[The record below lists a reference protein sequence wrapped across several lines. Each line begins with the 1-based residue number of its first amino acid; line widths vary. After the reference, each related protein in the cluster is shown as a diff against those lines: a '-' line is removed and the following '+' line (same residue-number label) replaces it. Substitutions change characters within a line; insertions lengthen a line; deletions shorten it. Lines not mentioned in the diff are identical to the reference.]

1 MNIAKDCLLIRLQ
14 LLLIDGLEVIIR
26 LISYLIEY
34 VLQAETQKQLA
45 KHILCKCECKFDSVK
60 CNSNQKW
67 NSNKYRCECKNP
79 KEHNVC
85 QKGYNWNPA
94 TCNCKNGRYAG
105 STIDD
110 SAIMCDKIIDAV
122 AKLYRYA
129 TKILPQKPFQHKP
142 F

>member
-1 MNIAKDCLLIRLQ
+1 M
-14 LLLIDGLEVIIR
+14 IDGLEVIIR

-45 KHILCKCECKFDSVK
+45 KHTLCKCECKFDSVK

-94 TCNCKNGRYAG
+94 TCNCKNGSYAG

-110 SAIMCDKIIDAV
+110 SAIMCDKIIDAA
-122 AKLYRYA
+122 AKSYRYA

-142 F
+142 FWQKVL